1 MHNSAVMSVTT
12 ISIVVSVYTAGVL
25 LLFRLLGKP
34 VFVIIASHVSLH
46 NERNLVLHL
55 PLPYR
60 CNFTALSGFKG
71 WCMHKCTITC
81 MQA

>member
-1 MHNSAVMSVTT
+1 MHNSAVMSVATV
-12 ISIVVSVYTAGVL
+12 SIVVSVYTAIVL

-46 NERNLVLHL
+46 NERHLVLHL

-60 CNFTALSGFKG
+60 CNFTGFKG